1 MNVLKVNKIYKRNI
15 KHVYAK
21 NISKR
26 NYIVSGLLTVV
37 LLFCCLSINGANVSA
52 EFNSIIAKVYNPIN
66 QLFNDEGGIVFTGN
80 NNVLAD
86 NKTLKFITPIKCSN
100 ITKFNGEL
108 NYEIDSNI
116 MVVAPEAGVIKEIGV
131 LPNNEKYIE
140 IEHSKN
146 IVSRI
151 ENVYIVGVVSGQ
163 IVNKGKDIATVKL
176 GEVVRFM
183 LFENGVKQT
192 NLSIN
197 NNEII
202 WKN

>member
-1 MNVLKVNKIYKRNI
+1 MNILKINKIYRRNI
-15 KHVYAK
+15 KHIY
-21 NISKR
+21 SKKIVKQ
-26 NYIVSGLLTVV
+26 NYIVSVCLFFV
-37 LLFCCLSINGANVSA
+37 LIIACFSLNSVKDLG
-52 EFNSIIAKVYNPIN
+52 EFNSVVKTVYNPIN
-66 QLFNDEGGIVFTGN
+66 QLFNDEGGIVFTGVN
-80 NNVLAD
+80 SSILN

-100 ITKFNGEL
+100 ITNVNGEL

-140 IEHSKN
+140 IEHGKN

-183 LFENGVKQT
+183 LFEDGIKQT
-192 NLSIN
+192 NLNIN